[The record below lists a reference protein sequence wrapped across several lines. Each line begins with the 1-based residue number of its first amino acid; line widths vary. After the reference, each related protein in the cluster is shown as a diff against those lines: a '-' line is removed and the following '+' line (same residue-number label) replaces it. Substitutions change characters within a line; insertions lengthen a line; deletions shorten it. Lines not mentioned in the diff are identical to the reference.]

1 MLNKKPLSLFWLLA
15 SPLGGLAKST
25 VLLLAMLSA
34 PAAYAQDG
42 SGGYQ
47 LFNYPNTVI
56 RGDISAEFPRSVD
69 DCRKIC
75 VDRAGC
81 AGFDHSGK
89 GLCRIFSSI
98 GSARSSDGSLAETR
112 SLISGYGEP
121 TNPPL
126 AGRFEKLKQTDNDG
140 DELLAF
146 SHDAFKQG
154 NREIGN
160 QAIQLS
166 MQRGNAEAK
175 LEIAQWYD
183 PRTFAADRVA
193 SIDAN
198 KAARSYFEL
207 ALEGNEKAVTLLTSL
222 CREASNTGSAH
233 ANSFD
238 SFLGSTY
245 CEGSLNP

>member
-1 MLNKKPLSLFWLLA
+1 MRKLKFKGRTSFFGYRFGTWAAAWLIA
-15 SPLGGLAKST
+15 AAVAVPS
-25 VLLLAMLSA
+25 
-34 PAAYAQDG
+34 AYAQDG
-42 SGGYQ
+42 SAGNP
-47 LFNYPNTVI
+47 LFNYPDTVI
-56 RGDISAEFPRSVD
+56 NGMISAEVPKSVEE
-69 DCRKIC
+69 CRKIC

-81 AGFDHSGK
+81 AGFDYSEK
-89 GLCRIFSSI
+89 GMCRIFASV
-98 GSARSSDGSLAETR
+98 GSARKIPGSLAETR
-112 SLISGYGEP
+112 ALISGYDEP

-126 AGRFEKLKQTDNDG
+126 AARFEKLKQTDNDG
-140 DELLAF
+140 DELLAL
-146 SHDAFKQG
+146 SHDAFAQG
-154 NREIGN
+154 NRDIGN

-183 PRTFAADRVA
+183 PRTFASDRVA

>member
-1 MLNKKPLSLFWLLA
+1 MINKHTFPRSFGLLGPSSGRLSTTSL
-15 SPLGGLAKST
+15 
-25 VLLLAMLSA
+25 LLLAALSA
-34 PAAYAQDG
+34 PSAHAQDAAN
-42 SGGYQ
+42 Q
-47 LFNYPNTVI
+47 LFNYPNTAI
-56 RGDISAEFPRSVD
+56 RGDTSAQFPRPVD
-69 DCRKIC
+69 ECRKIC
-75 VDRAGC
+75 VERPGC
-81 AGFDHSGK
+81 AGFDHSEK

-126 AGRFEKLKQTDNDG
+126 AGRFEKLKQTDVDG
-140 DELLAF
+140 DELLAL

-154 NREIGN
+154 NRDIGN

-166 MQRGNAEAK
+166 MQRGNADAK

-183 PRTFAADRVA
+183 PRTFASDRVA
-193 SIDAN
+193 AVDAN

-233 ANSFD
+233 ANAFD

>member
-1 MLNKKPLSLFWLLA
+1 MRKFKLTGRYFGCRLA
-15 SPLGGLAKST
+15 SAGSWLVLAAL
-25 VLLLAMLSA
+25 VA
-34 PAAYAQDG
+34 PAAIAQDDPA
-42 SGGYQ
+42 GGQ
-47 LFNYPNTVI
+47 LFNYPDTVI
-56 RGDISAEFPRSVD
+56 NGMISAEIPKSVEE
-69 DCRKIC
+69 CRKIC

-89 GLCRIFSSI
+89 GMCRIFASV
-98 GSARSSDGSLAETR
+98 GSAKKMPGSLAETR
-112 SLISGYGEP
+112 GLISGYDEP

-140 DELLAF
+140 DELLAL
-146 SHDAFKQG
+146 SRDAFAQG

-166 MQRGNAEAK
+166 MQRGHAEAK

-207 ALEGNEKAVTLLTSL
+207 ALEGNEKAVSLLTSL
-222 CREASNTGSAH
+222 CREASNTGSTH
-233 ANSFD
+233 ANAFD